1 MFATV
6 RVVTTNDIADTHK
19 SVLNTDYVMK
29 NNLMECI
36 TQNMSAKRY
45 QYPVSEQADM
55 VMRKR
60 AEWMRSVDDQI
71 LEYLRDEGAGTPKSI
86 ADVLEKNNNYIGDR
100 CRVLTKY
107 GMLDRPSRGLYLI
120 NETGIEYLN
129 ETLDAAELDPSES

>member
-1 MFATV
+1 
-6 RVVTTNDIADTHK
+6 
-19 SVLNTDYVMK
+19 
-29 NNLMECI
+29 
-36 TQNMSAKRY
+36 MSAKRY